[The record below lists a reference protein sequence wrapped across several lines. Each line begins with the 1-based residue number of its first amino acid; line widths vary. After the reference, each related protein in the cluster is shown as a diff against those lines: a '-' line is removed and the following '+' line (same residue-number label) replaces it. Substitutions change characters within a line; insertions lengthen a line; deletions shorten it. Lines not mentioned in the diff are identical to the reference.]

1 MVDHMFEPAIADP
14 REFAQSA
21 IRDYCGWHVAP
32 ILTETLTVDG
42 NGRSLLLLPSGRIR
56 KLLKVEVCG
65 EDVTDRVR
73 ASARAGMIEGVM
85 FPRRFG
91 AVEVTLEHGFSPVE
105 AASVLGVLDRATKRF
120 ATDPRIRSQA
130 VAGASVGYATTAG
143 GAPLSHLLTVDE
155 KQALDTYRI
164 YWGV

>member
-1 MVDHMFEPAIADP
+1 MVSDMFFPTVTDP
-14 REFAQSA
+14 REFAQGA

-32 ILTETLTVDG
+32 VETETLTVDG

-56 KLLKVEVCG
+56 KLLKVVVCG

-73 ASARAGMIEGVM
+73 ASARAGMIEGVK
-85 FPRRFG
+85 FPHRFG
-91 AVEVTLEHGFSPVE
+91 AVEVTLEHGYSPHEVP
-105 AASVLGVLDRATKRF
+105 SVIGVLDRATKRF